1 MYRGNIKEEQAKAND
16 DRDFELL
23 QQALKLYQRA
33 DKTEVNKENMIRI
46 YKELDQEK
54 NAQEL
59 AQQTWIKP

>member
-1 MYRGNIKEEQAKAND
+1 MYRGNIKEEQAKVND